1 MGPRGGSRYSD
12 SRYSDI
18 SNWAMQGLG
27 LELGLGLGIV
37 LGSGLGLELVLVALF
52 QKHFVGIAACIW
64 VPDKS

>member
-37 LGSGLGLELVLVALF
+37 LGLGLELVLVALF